1 MARSD
6 PPAAS
11 MTRDPTRG
19 TVSWPHSQQRCPP
32 CSRSIM
38 EGPDGVSLL
47 SPFGS
52 WICFPVDVML
62 RCRLD
67 ASQLQFTGQAAGW
80 TRAGVGNWP
89 HGARARAPGAGG
101 RPHERQRTHVASGR
115 RRRKGEERAA
125 GTGPRGRR
133 ARPAR
138 ATPGCGPHLGSQSLS
153 SRTAA
158 ARSRLA
164 LLPRRGVFAPRQ
176 GGVRP
181 APAPRCPQRA
191 LDVLARGEDGLRP
204 RAAVAAA
211 SCRHRRRQPLRWS
224 RARPRGRRRRA
235 RAAPVQVCAR
245 RPQGWRGVRRRET
258 VSTGGSVSST
268 RESLPIG
275 RAAQA
280 RLPMSAS
287 WLQCAAGRARDR
299 WRRTYA

>member
-133 ARPAR
+133 ARPA
-138 ATPGCGPHLGSQSLS
+138 P
-153 SRTAA
+153 
-158 ARSRLA
+158 
-164 LLPRRGVFAPRQ
+164 PRH
-176 GGVRP
+176 
-181 APAPRCPQRA
+181 
-191 LDVLARGEDGLRP
+191 ARGWR
-204 RAAVAAA
+204 
-211 SCRHRRRQPLRWS
+211 SCRGAAYSRR
-224 RARPRGRRRRA
+224 
-235 RAAPVQVCAR
+235 
-245 RPQGWRGVRRRET
+245 
-258 VSTGGSVSST
+258 
-268 RESLPIG
+268 G
-275 RAAQA
+275 RAASGPPPPRGA
-280 RLPMSAS
+280 PSAP
-287 WLQCAAGRARDR
+287 WTC
-299 WRRTYA
+299 